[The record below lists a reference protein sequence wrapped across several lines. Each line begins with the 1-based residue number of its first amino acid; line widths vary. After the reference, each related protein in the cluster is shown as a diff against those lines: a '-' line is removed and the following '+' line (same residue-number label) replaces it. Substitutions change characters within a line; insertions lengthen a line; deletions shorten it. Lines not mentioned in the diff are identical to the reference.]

1 MFGRKKKNTLIA
13 ESNVSYISHYRSPEM
28 TSEIKNPSAY
38 QSDSSKN
45 PLYVSLDKEED
56 QSLTLRQAAIKHA
69 ATVTSMTQCD
79 LRIPVNI
86 DLVAEA
92 VNLEVCATTLIPGL
106 FSSLIKG
113 PDGKVNMAIN
123 ADLPEEDF
131 RYYYMMN
138 VGHVVWEKSYG
149 YKDEYE
155 YYHLIDEEKLFV
167 DVYADIF
174 AREILIP
181 TFDFTRMQQ
190 EGVEEE
196 ELRLIFKVRQKD
208 IDKKKEDIIKAG
220 KVPS

>member
-1 MFGRKKKNTLIA
+1 MFGRKKKNTSIV

-28 TSEIKNPSAY
+28 TSEVKNHSIH
-38 QSDSSKN
+38 QSGSSKT
-45 PLYVSLDKEED
+45 PLYISLDKEED

-69 ATVTSMTQCD
+69 AIVTSMTQCD
-79 LRIPVNI
+79 LRIPVDI

-113 PDGKVNMAIN
+113 SDGKVNMAIN
-123 ADLPEEDF
+123 IDLPEENF
-131 RYYYMMN
+131 RYYHMMN
-138 VGHVVWEKSYG
+138 VAHVVWEKCYG

-155 YYHLIDEEKLFV
+155 YYHLINEEKLMV

-181 TFDFTRMQQ
+181 TFDFTRMQE
-190 EGVEEE
+190 EGVEED
-196 ELRLIFKVRQKD
+196 ELRLIFKVRSED
-208 IDKKKEDIIKAG
+208 IDKKKEDIIKAS
-220 KVPS
+220 VSA